1 MSDVPHSE
9 MIDRIRRKVEA
20 GVIIIEAR
28 FRIRL
33 SAFHDAVLMLDDL
46 IEHERLKEQDWHE
59 RNRKRPPQKKRPPGV
74 FARDVPAAQD
84 QPLPAGDI
92 AACEEASPVATDRD
106 SHVGESERR
115 GCGVTSDAA
124 YDRAVRCC
132 EDSGSVCRDGSGV
145 E

>member
-46 IEHERLKEQDWHE
+46 IEHERLKEQDWNE

-92 AACEEASPVATDRD
+92 ENAEPACPVAAIRD
-106 SHVGESERR
+106 CISN
-115 GCGVTSDAA
+115 
-124 YDRAVRCC
+124 
-132 EDSGSVCRDGSGV
+132 GSIEAGSG
-145 E
+145 ED